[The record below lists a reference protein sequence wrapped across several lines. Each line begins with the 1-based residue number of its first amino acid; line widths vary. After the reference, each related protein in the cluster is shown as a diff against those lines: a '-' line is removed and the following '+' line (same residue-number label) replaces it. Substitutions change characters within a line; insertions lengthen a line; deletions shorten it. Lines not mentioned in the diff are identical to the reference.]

1 MRPNKTFEWDNVMS
15 NLMHDFDK
23 TVFDSCDSFDYSK
36 CDNAKSDKTIL
47 PVISLSFVPFLK
59 N

>member
-1 MRPNKTFEWDNVMS
+1 MS